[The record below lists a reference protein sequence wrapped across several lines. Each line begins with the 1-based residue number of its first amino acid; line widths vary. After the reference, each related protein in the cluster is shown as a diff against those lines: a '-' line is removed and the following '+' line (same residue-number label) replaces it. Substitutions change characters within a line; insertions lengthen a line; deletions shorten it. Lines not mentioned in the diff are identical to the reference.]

1 MTVCYTEMI
10 SGNQEIGSMSLE
22 CSNVSMREPV
32 CDEIKKLCETS
43 FPPNEWRPFSDLYH
57 DFGDK
62 CELLAFYDDR
72 TFVGS
77 AIMLTFGGITHILYL
92 AVKPELRDRGYGSM
106 ILEHIRMLY
115 RGQRIIADLEDPEND
130 SPNRSQREKRI
141 VFYRKNG
148 YSPTEIRYKWE
159 NEYYLIM
166 SNGGEVTWE
175 EFRRFWR
182 YFYPG

>member
-1 MTVCYTEMI
+1 MK
-10 SGNQEIGSMSLE
+10 LE
-22 CSNVSMREPV
+22 YRTFSMREPV
-32 CDEIKKLCETS
+32 CDEIKSLCETS
-43 FPPNEWRPFSDLYH
+43 FPPNEWRPFSDLDH

-77 AIMLTFGGITHILYL
+77 AIMLTFGDITHILYL

-115 RGQRIIADLEDPEND
+115 RGQRIIADLEDPEKD

-141 VFYRKNG
+141 GFYRKNG

-166 SNGGEVTWE
+166 SNGREVTWQ

>member
-1 MTVCYTEMI
+1 MI
-10 SGNQEIGSMSLE
+10 FGRQNIVSMKLE
-22 CSNVSMREPV
+22 CSAVSMRETV
-32 CDEIKKLCETS
+32 CDEIKSLYETS

-72 TFVGS
+72 TFIGS
-77 AIMLTFGGITHILYL
+77 AIMLTFGDITHIMYL
-92 AVKPELRDRGYGSM
+92 AVKPELRDRGCGSM

-115 RGQRIIADLEDPEND
+115 PRQRIIADLEDPEND
-130 SPNRSQREKRI
+130 FPNQSQREKRI
-141 VFYRKNG
+141 DFYRKNG

-159 NEYYLIM
+159 NEHYLIM
-166 SNGGEVTWE
+166 SNGGDVTWE

-182 YFYPG
+182 HFYPR

>member
-1 MTVCYTEMI
+1 MH
-10 SGNQEIGSMSLE
+10 GKLLRQENESMNLE
-22 CSNVSMREPV
+22 CRTFSMQEPV
-32 CDEIKKLCETS
+32 CDEIKSLCETS
-43 FPPNEWRPFSDLYH
+43 FPLNEWRPFSDLDH

-77 AIMLTFGGITHILYL
+77 AIMLTFGDITHILYL

-106 ILEHIRMLY
+106 ILEHIRMRY

-130 SPNRSQREKRI
+130 SPNRFQREKRI
-141 VFYRKNG
+141 DFYRKNG

-159 NEYYLIM
+159 NEHYLIM